1 MIVREMTEAD
11 LPAVLKLERRLFPE
25 DAWSKGMF
33 RDELGQHPDD
43 RHYVIV
49 EEPPGSIAGYAG
61 LAIAVDEGD
70 VQTIA
75 VSPDQWSKGLGTA
88 LLTVLLDEAGKRGCT
103 AVFLEVRADNERAQ
117 KLYRRF
123 GFEDVGRR
131 RGYYQPSGVDAI
143 VMRREARHG

>member
-11 LPAVLKLERRLFPE
+11 LSAVLELERLLFPE
-25 DAWSKGMF
+25 DAWSEGMF
-33 RDELGQHPDD
+33 RDELSQHPAD

-49 EEPPGSIAGYAG
+49 EEPPGVLVGYAG
-61 LAIAVDEGD
+61 LAVAIDEGD
-70 VQTIA
+70 VQTIG
-75 VSPDQWSKGLGTA
+75 VRSDLWSRGLGTT
-88 LLTVLLDEAGKRGCT
+88 LLTALLDEAGRRGCT

-143 VMRREARHG
+143 VMRRGSDHG